1 MPIIHALN
9 HHGTEK
15 ECDRNSKIV
24 FFYIKL
30 FFFEFLRERE
40 PVFFMII

>member
-1 MPIIHALN
+1 MPIIHAFN

-24 FFYIKL
+24 FLHKIV
-30 FFFEFLRERE
+30 FFRTLRERE

>member
-30 FFFEFLRERE
+30 FFFEVCERE
-40 PVFFMII
+40 NLYSS